1 MTVVS
6 GVVVLVGAV
15 SGVGASL
22 HEAGGPEVS
31 AAAAEVA
38 DAAGAGSSETAPG
51 AEAGGP
57 VPDTA

>member
-22 HEAGGPEVS
+22 HEAAGPGALSSSAASSAASSAVEDAVGAEDGAPLS
-31 AAAAEVA
+31 AAA
-38 DAAGAGSSETAPG
+38 
-51 AEAGGP
+51 
-57 VPDTA
+57 